1 MGLFIGQ
8 LTERLSY
15 PPFKDLNAEKSCLF
29 LQWHWIIAE
38 KAKSILQLQTQK
50 NHEVIGL
57 DMKDCSDI

>member
-15 PPFKDLNAEKSCLF
+15 PPFKDLNAEKTCLF